1 MNKRWW
7 RCLVCDN
14 RLKSLREIR
23 GQEGLKS
30 WKALCGPSSPVCI
43 YFHLGLSVSSV
54 LSMPSLISTAGSPL
68 SPSLLPESM
77 PRGAGLNGNFQPVWS
92 EVKVTQPCPTLCD
105 PMDYTVHGI
114 LQARILEWVAIPF
127 AKGSSQPGDRTQVSC
142 IAGGFFSSWAT
153 REAQIPSVIQTA
165 NARRA
170 DVRGEDEFFLPR
182 RYVSR

>member
-7 RCLVCDN
+7 WCLACDN
-14 RLKSLREIR
+14 SLKSLGELWGR
-23 GQEGLKS
+23 EGLGRAT
-30 WKALCGPSSPVCI
+30 WPRLPCVHLLP
-43 YFHLGLSVSSV
+43 LGLSFSNV

-92 EVKVTQPCPTLCD
+92 EVKGGQLCPTLCD

-114 LQARILEWVAIPF
+114 LQARILEWGAVPF
-127 AKGSSQPGDRTQVSC
+127 SKGSSQPRDRTQVSH

-170 DVRGEDEFFLPR
+170 DVRGRDEFF
-182 RYVSR
+182 SA